1 MGSIL
6 PRQRLGGDGMGCV
19 CVCVERLGAGLQGKS
34 GSQDWLTR
42 IFNSGAEGGQLQVLE
57 WEGTCDKIGRG
68 SWDI

>member
-1 MGSIL
+1 MWGAFFQGRDWGAMGW
-6 PRQRLGGDGMGCV
+6 GV